1 MLAVLKREGCRGVMG
16 LAAVLIAGAVF
27 CGCKGVRVDGV
38 KTRDSATLS
47 EYLEFCREMALGGE
61 MNCRED
67 LMGTGEDAVAT
78 TWERNATY
86 RIVFADAKYLS
97 FRAEESRY
105 DGGAHGGRKI
115 TVGTIDRRT
124 GRRLKATDLIPAARR
139 AKVLA
144 ALRAAVI
151 RRVGGE
157 GELQGEVTL
166 TDNCYVAKD
175 GIHFVFNEYE
185 VACYA
190 VGAVEAVVK

>member
-1 MLAVLKREGCRGVMG
+1 MAVLKREGVRGEWGLVAVM
-16 LAAVLIAGAVF
+16 VAGGIL
-27 CGCKGVRVDGV
+27 CGCKSARVDDV
-38 KTRDSATLS
+38 KPRGSAALS
-47 EYLEFCREMALGGE
+47 EYLEFCRKMALSGE
-61 MNCRED
+61 GNCRED
-67 LMGTGEDAVAT
+67 LMGTGEDAVVT
-78 TWERNATY
+78 TWERKAKY

-97 FRAEESRY
+97 FRAEESSY

-124 GRRLKATDLIPAARR
+124 GRLLKASDLIPADRR

-144 ALRAAVI
+144 ALRAGVV
-151 RRVGGE
+151 RRLGGE
-157 GELQGEVTL
+157 EELQGEVTL

-190 VGAVEAVVK
+190 VGAVEAIVK